1 MPQSANFTSM
11 AKNKAQR
18 ILNVSLLFLILLVT
32 VLLLNLETCSRRY
45 SSSED
50 ATSLPELTGRI
61 VDRAQVFSLED
72 KARLEEAVQALETST
87 GGQMAVLT
95 LPELRGWSIEEF
107 CIRLAEK
114 WQIGHK
120 GSDNGALL
128 LFSLRD
134 RQLRLEIGYGWE
146 GEINDARAGD
156 IIRAMGAYFRNQDF
170 AGGTLYAIRKVES
183 LVTGH
188 EAAAS
193 GEAEAY
199 SQADSE
205 ADSQLTKSDILFLLF
220 FFGIAGTILIM
231 ALFGRGRGSGFG
243 GGGFG
248 GFGGGGF
255 SGGGGRGFSGG
266 GGSFGG
272 GGASGRW

>member
-1 MPQSANFTSM
+1 M

-61 VDRAQVFSLED
+61 VDRAQVFSPED

-107 CIRLAEK
+107 SIRLAEK

-188 EAAAS
+188 EADAS

>member
-1 MPQSANFTSM
+1 M
-11 AKNKAQR
+11 AKNNAHR

-32 VLLLNLETCSRRY
+32 VLLLNLETCSKRN
-45 SSSED
+45 SSSEE
-50 ATSLPELTGRI
+50 ATLLPELTGRI
-61 VDRAQVFSLED
+61 VDRAQVFSPED
-72 KARLEEAVQALETST
+72 KVRLEKAVQALETST

-95 LPELRGWSIEEF
+95 LPELRGWTIEEF
-107 CIRLAEK
+107 SIRLAEK

-170 AGGTLYAIRKVES
+170 AGGTLLAIRNVEALITGREA
-183 LVTGH
+183 LVTG
-188 EAAAS
+188 EMESTRQPEPA
-193 GEAEAY
+193 
-199 SQADSE
+199 ADSP
-205 ADSQLTKSDILFLLF
+205 LTKFDILFYLF
-220 FFGIAGTILIM
+220 FFGIAGTILITS
-231 ALFGRGRGSGFG
+231 LFGRGRGSGFG

-248 GFGGGGF
+248 GGGGF
-255 SGGGGRGFSGG
+255 SGGGGSFGGG

>member
-1 MPQSANFTSM
+1 M
-11 AKNKAQR
+11 AKKNAHR

-32 VLLLNLETCSRRY
+32 VLLLNLETCSRRH
-45 SSSED
+45 STSEET
-50 ATSLPELTGRI
+50 TSLPELTGRI
-61 VDRAQVFSLED
+61 VDLANVFSPQD
-72 KARLEEAVQALETST
+72 KARLEAAVQALEAGT

-95 LPELRGWSIEEF
+95 LPELRGWTIEEF
-107 CIRLAEK
+107 SIRLAEK

-156 IIRAMGAYFRNQDF
+156 IIRAMGAYFRSQDF
-170 AGGTLYAIRKVES
+170 AGGTLYAIRKVEN
-183 LVTGH
+183 LVTGQ
-188 EAAAS
+188 ES
-193 GEAEAY
+193 PVTGEPGMV
-199 SQADSE
+199 SQSE
-205 ADSQLTKSDILFLLF
+205 PAADSQLTKSDILFFLF
-220 FFGIAGTILIM
+220 FFGIVGTILLTS
-231 ALFGRGRGSGFG
+231 LFGRGRGSGFG
-243 GGGFG
+243 GGGFFG
-248 GFGGGGF
+248 GSGGGF
-255 SGGGGRGFSGG
+255 SGGGRGFGGG

>member
-1 MPQSANFTSM
+1 M
-11 AKNKAQR
+11 AKNNAHR

-32 VLLLNLETCSRRY
+32 ALLVNLETCSKRN
-45 SSSED
+45 SSSEE
-50 ATSLPELTGRI
+50 ATFLPELTGRI
-61 VDRAQVFSLED
+61 VDLAKVFSSED

-95 LPELRGWSIEEF
+95 LPELRGWTIEEF
-107 CIRLAEK
+107 SIRLAEK
-114 WQIGHK
+114 WQIGQK
-120 GSDNGALL
+120 GRDNGALL
-128 LFSLRD
+128 VFSLRD
-134 RQLRLEIGYGWE
+134 RQLRLEVGYGWE

-156 IIRAMGAYFRNQDF
+156 IIREMGSYFRNQDF

-188 EAAAS
+188 EAVAT
-193 GEAEAY
+193 GEPEAY
-199 SQADSE
+199 SQPDSE
-205 ADSQLTKSDILFLLF
+205 ADSQLTKSDILFYLF

-248 GFGGGGF
+248 GGGGF
-255 SGGGGRGFSGG
+255 SGGGGRGFGGG